1 MIAIGKVHFFWS
13 NFPKFLEPK
22 VVDNYHDFNPL
33 SANPTKWSNTLKH
46 FVGNLP
52 TNCLSVFDHF
62 VRLRLIK
69 GLRKYCAFNNLVF
82 ASFYPVI
89 NSFINFLSLGWILT
103 IIFSTNIYKIHN
115 FFKTLYANRI
125 RLN

>member
-1 MIAIGKVHFFWS
+1 MI
-13 NFPKFLEPK
+13 L
-22 VVDNYHDFNPL
+22 NPV

-62 VRLRLIK
+62 VRLALK
-69 GLRKYCAFNNLVF
+69 GLRKYCAFNNLFF
-82 ASFYPVI
+82 ASFYPVV

-103 IIFSTNIYKIHN
+103 LIFSTNIYKIHN
-115 FFKTLYANRI
+115 FFKTLYGNRI
-125 RLN
+125 KLSFIISFIQILFSVFYILTIKFSSCS